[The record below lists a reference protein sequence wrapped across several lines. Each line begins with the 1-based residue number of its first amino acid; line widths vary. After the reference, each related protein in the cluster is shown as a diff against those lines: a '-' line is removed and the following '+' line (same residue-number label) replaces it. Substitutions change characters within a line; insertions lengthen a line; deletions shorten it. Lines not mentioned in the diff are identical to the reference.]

1 MFEELISLV
10 RREQVSLF
18 IGAGFSKEAGA
29 PSVWDLQKSILE
41 RIYDTEKENPMKM
54 IVLLIYQTFLL
65 MKSI

>member
-18 IGAGFSKEAGA
+18 IGKN
-29 PSVWDLQKSILE
+29 
-41 RIYDTEKENPMKM
+41 ENPIKM
-54 IVLLIYQTFLL
+54 IALRIYQTFLL